1 MSPFSTITPQREVSE
16 PDQTDLWIT
25 ASDRGLWIQRVID
38 RIKATTNDS
47 ATARANIR
55 HTR

>member
-16 PDQTDLWIT
+16 PGQTDLWIT

-47 ATARANIR
+47 ATARANTR
-55 HTR
+55 HTG